1 MKGGGFNIRG
11 EEEVLIEPDGEW
23 DRVVMQTNWKLENCM
38 RLDQPAKKSCPPNR
52 HHPTFS
58 SWFHDCN
65 TPAADGTNQSIT
77 PDLSIPNEPST
88 STTTSSPHHQGLSV
102 TVTEPDNES
111 GLCQEK
117 PQPASNEDPSDEGTS
132 TSFLDNG
139 QDTALNIWTL
149 HLL

>member
-1 MKGGGFNIRG
+1 MGVKGGGFNIRG

-38 RLDQPAKKSCPPNR
+38 RLDQPAKNHVR
-52 HHPTFS
+52 PTVTTLPS
-58 SWFHDCN
+58 AHDCN

-139 QDTALNIWTL
+139 QDTALNI
-149 HLL
+149 